1 MIQGITFSE
10 CQSNTFTQ
18 LRDLT
23 VNSCTFLGK
32 TGHTFESLLTLNT
45 TNIIFKICSLC
56 VINTVNKESLSEA
69 ALISHASNV
78 TVEASKLAV
87 QQGSV
92 LLAEA
97 ESTIHI
103 INTLISNSTTR
114 KVLIHITIGQLFI
127 EESKIVQNKEEM
139 IIYARQCK
147 INISNSS
154 FDNNEAAN
162 SILCIVKSSVFLND
176 ILVSGNR
183 GNFSIVYLLKTG
195 TNITGKTI
203 F

>member
-1 MIQGITFSE
+1 M
-10 CQSNTFTQ
+10 
-18 LRDLT
+18 
-23 VNSCTFLGK
+23 
-32 TGHTFESLLTLNT
+32 
-45 TNIIFKICSLC
+45 
-56 VINTVNKESLSEA
+56 
-69 ALISHASNV
+69 
-78 TVEASKLAV
+78 
-87 QQGSV
+87 
-92 LLAEA
+92 LAEA